1 MIMSNHPPTIMDVA
15 KRAYVSKSTV
25 SHVING
31 TRTVEEETKQRV
43 LDAIRELGY
52 RPNKVA
58 RSLTT
63 KRTGTIGMI
72 VSDASNQ
79 FFGELLRGVEDILR
93 PANYALM
100 LCNTDEAL
108 EREEHYL
115 NLLVG
120 QRVEGIIAAATSQ
133 NWSALALAEAS
144 RTPIVF
150 VDRRFDG
157 LPGPYVG
164 ADNVG
169 GAYKGASH
177 LISSGYREIG
187 ILAGFQRLS
196 TMRER
201 LDGFQLALAEAN
213 IPLPQEWVVPSS
225 NLSVEVG
232 RSTCRQ
238 ILSLR
243 PRPRALFVNNNLLA
257 LGALLEIKAMGLR
270 CPQDIALV
278 GFDDHPWAA
287 VCDPPLTVV
296 SQPVRATGQTAA
308 RTLCALLEG
317 ESVESECVELECD
330 LVLRQSCCLAH

>member
-1 MIMSNHPPTIMDVA
+1 MSNHPPTITDVA
-15 KRAYVSKSTV
+15 RRAYVSKSTV

-31 TRTVEEETKQRV
+31 TRTVEEETKRRV
-43 LDAIRELGY
+43 LDAISELGY

-93 PANYALM
+93 PANFALI

-115 NLLVG
+115 NLLLS

-150 VDRRFDG
+150 VDRRFEG

-169 GAYKGASH
+169 GAYKGTCH
-177 LISSGYREIG
+177 LIDSGYREIG

-201 LDGFQLALAEAN
+201 LHGFQMALAEAN
-213 IPLPQEWVVPSS
+213 IPLPEGWVVPSS
-225 NLSVEVG
+225 TLSVEYG
-232 RSTCRQ
+232 RKSCRQ

-243 PRPRALFVNNNLLA
+243 QPPRALFVNNNLLA

-270 CPQDIALV
+270 CPQDVALV

-317 ESVESECVELECD
+317 EAVESDCVELECD
-330 LVLRQSCCLAH
+330 LLLRQSCCISH